1 MRYFCDRNLGR
12 KIPQALKERGIDVI
26 THDDVFKQN
35 TGDNVWLI
43 EAGRQ
48 GWTVI
53 TKDDF
58 IRFKADE
65 RTALLTHNV
74 GCFVLM
80 RRNDTAQQLIAAIEV
95 AWQRIEE
102 ISVSEQRPFIYAIY
116 KDGSIYKRDLP
127 EL

>member
-1 MRYFCDRNLGR
+1 
-12 KIPQALKERGIDVI
+12 
-26 THDDVFKQN
+26 
-35 TGDNVWLI
+35 
-43 EAGRQ
+43 
-48 GWTVI
+48 
-53 TKDDF
+53 
-58 IRFKADE
+58 
-65 RTALLTHNV
+65 
-74 GCFVLM
+74 M